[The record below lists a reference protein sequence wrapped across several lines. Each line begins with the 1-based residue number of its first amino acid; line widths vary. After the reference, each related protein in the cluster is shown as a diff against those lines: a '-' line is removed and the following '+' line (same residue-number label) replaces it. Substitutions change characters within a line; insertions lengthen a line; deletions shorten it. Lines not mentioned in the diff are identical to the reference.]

1 MSGEIILTKKQC
13 LNVQG
18 NNPDKVI
25 DIHKLNIHRLNCQTV
40 DLVEPQVNM
49 HNGEQAQ
56 NILKDAPKRTVLYE
70 QKVKDLL
77 QSTKGCAKNI
87 QRM

>member
-25 DIHKLNIHRLNCQTV
+25 DIDKLNIHRLNCQTV

-56 NILKDAPKRTVLYE
+56 NILKDAPKRTVL
-70 QKVKDLL
+70 
-77 QSTKGCAKNI
+77 
-87 QRM
+87 